1 MRGLAYQ
8 QAESIFRQ
16 PPPHMSVCLEF
27 PFERPA
33 TPYGARTPTVVRAG
47 RATAQPGWI
56 ELCSDALSW

>member
-33 TPYGARTPTVVRAG
+33 TPYGARTPTVQCAAG
-47 RATAQPGWI
+47 SEDPFVA
-56 ELCSDALSW
+56 